1 MGKNMS
7 KIKEGYIITANLFIL
22 IHILWIL
29 FNCVSWVSW
38 IMPLKC
44 ALKHKWCFISRK
56 YGVWNRVICKSVNTF
71 CPQHWIMPTCNT
83 LTQFTKLKCVHTH
96 KIQKNCNRKMGGGIF
111 SLTNC
116 TASCNTPL
124 NIVYISLI
132 FWNFIDYFLSLQCL
146 SLFLEI
152 HVIKLHFLALFMF
165 LPLFRMSD
173 TFDEIN
179 SKKKKS
185 IFLLSTVLINIKTT
199 TLCDSL

>member
-56 YGVWNRVICKSVNTF
+56 YGVWNRVICKSVNAF
-71 CPQHWIMPTCNT
+71 CPQHTIMPTCNT
-83 LTQFTKLKCVHTH
+83 LTQFIKLKCVHTH
-96 KIQKNCNRKMGGGIF
+96 KIEKKLQQENGRGIF

-124 NIVYISLI
+124 NIVYISLM
-132 FWNFIDYFLSLQCL
+132 FWDFMDYF
-146 SLFLEI
+146 FI
-152 HVIKLHFLALFMF
+152 ITVFIIV
-165 LPLFRMSD
+165 FRNTCNKIAFPC
-173 TFDEIN
+173 TFYVFA
-179 SKKKKS
+179 S
-185 IFLLSTVLINIKTT
+185 I
-199 TLCDSL
+199 